1 MAQMMSAGGSNSK
14 GLMTL
19 LLLFLLFL
27 GIGGKRVAAQVH
39 HVVGDD
45 NGWTPSTDLGS
56 WLTGRVFRVGDKIW
70 FAYPATEERILELQ
84 TSEEFFTCDLSNP
97 IRMYTS
103 GLDKIPLE
111 SEGVRFFT
119 SGSLDSCKNGLK
131 LPVKVH
137 PQVKNETLADGPTSP
152 AAAPH
157 FPGLSVALFVG
168 LALFCMGM

>member
-1 MAQMMSAGGSNSK
+1 MIIYSEVQRSFLPFILVPRLGVC
-14 GLMTL
+14 L
-19 LLLFLLFL
+19 LQQF
-27 GIGGKRVAAQVH
+27 IVMKC
-39 HVVGDD
+39 
-45 NGWTPSTDLGS
+45 
-56 WLTGRVFRVGDKIW
+56 TG

-119 SGSLDSCKNGLK
+119 SGSSDSCKNGLK

-168 LALFCMGM
+168 LALFCVGM